1 MSTSNGSPIKCPRFV
16 RVLLSTLEQ
25 ADAGA
30 TCVVLPSKDG
40 FAFALALT
48 AALVS
53 VKDKFADLEEDRL
66 TMTLIPG
73 TRVRLAPENRL
84 WEVDRDGVPLYGTRW
99 IRLRNLADESIHH
112 LREDDA
118 FRLTPTGGGGKVPK
132 RSPRITPWELSPLDR
147 LLGVSTGGNV
157 DLFGTQVILVAPQQ
171 RTRSVAL
178 EVLLSASLH
187 PAVTASELV
196 TWGRIQRN
204 GRTVAKDPS
213 VHPIIAVTHS
223 VGLMAE
229 ACRRKSLEGSRVIV
243 DGAKGLARDP
253 QAFDEGAG
261 RHRLLIVADH
271 SELTEVGLL
280 SDRGCEVW
288 APDPE
293 SVLLLSDGTD
303 SIAELFR
310 QTHARLQNS
319 IDLEIE
325 PVTISHPRIE
335 KLHELV
341 EEAWSGEVDEEL
353 GKLRGLSWRL
363 LLSAV
368 ECIGSPC
375 EPTVAALG
383 EAILE
388 LQSAVQSQRMWMPAS
403 AANLLERVFRLA
415 GELQRSQQLGL
426 AKGEA
431 LAERLEMS
439 SRSAIV
445 ARNRLALNQVRS
457 FLDSIDSNA
466 PVFLPSEMS
475 SETYDSVVV
484 TSWLGRDRMLG
495 LVTEYP
501 AREIHVLCYPFE
513 EHWLAAFVRRW
524 TKVRNDL
531 RSPARQIKRITG
543 IAGWPQQKE
552 FSSEREIEMPGGREY
567 HDDPVS
573 SLLRRRKKGRDH
585 GPLHH
590 SQLREAR
597 YVGYLGNGYSYLTD
611 SHKIPVV
618 TDLVL
623 DDEFD
628 LPRVPLVAAKELR
641 IGDLV
646 LFRERSDTGLI
657 ASMAEM
663 AMGVDNYAAVR
674 DVAELW
680 RTALGSFGWNSE
692 RAWRLL
698 RQAGLN
704 RTRATVRA
712 WFFDDERIGP
722 QSKTDLKVIA
732 RASQHADLAQ
742 RLDDVWNAI
751 GVIRGEH
758 IRAGRRLSD
767 LLRSELP
774 RHLGTVIETP
784 VRIELTLGA
793 AWIVEVEDIGDAVEL
808 RPQWEVNRFLS
819 DDEY

>member
-1 MSTSNGSPIKCPRFV
+1 MSTSSGSPVKCPRFV
-16 RVLLSTLEQ
+16 GALLSTLEQ

-48 AALVS
+48 ASLVS
-53 VKDKFADLEEDRL
+53 VKDRFADLEEDRL

-99 IRLRNLADESIHH
+99 IRLRNLADGSIHH
-112 LREDDA
+112 LREEDA
-118 FRLTPTGGGGKVPK
+118 FRLTPTEGGGMVPK

-147 LLGVSTGGNV
+147 LLGVRTGGNV

-178 EVLLSASLH
+178 EVLLSTSSH
-187 PAVTASELV
+187 PAVNASEMV

-213 VHPIIAVTHS
+213 VPPVIAVTHS

-229 ACRRKSLEGSRVIV
+229 ACRRMPLEGSRVIV

-253 QAFDEGAG
+253 QAFDEAVGSY
-261 RHRLLIVADH
+261 RLLIVADH

-293 SVLLLSDGTD
+293 SVLPLSEGTE

-310 QTHARLQNS
+310 QTQARLQNA

-325 PVTISHPRIE
+325 PITIGHPPVE
-335 KLHELV
+335 KLHELI
-341 EEAWSGEVDEEL
+341 EQAWSGEADEEM
-353 GKLRGLSWRL
+353 GKLRGLTWRF

-368 ECIGSPC
+368 ECVGSPC
-375 EPTVAALG
+375 APTVTALG
-383 EAILE
+383 EAIRE
-388 LQSAVQSQRMWMPAS
+388 LQSTMRSQRMWMPAPV
-403 AANLLERVFRLA
+403 ANLLERAFKLA

-431 LAERLEMS
+431 LAERLKTS
-439 SRSAIV
+439 NHSAVV

-466 PVFLPSEMS
+466 PVLLPSEMS

-501 AREIHVLCYPFE
+501 AQEIHVLCYPFE
-513 EHWLAAFVRRW
+513 EHWLSSFVKRW
-524 TKVRNDL
+524 TKVRTDL
-531 RSPARQIKRITG
+531 LSPARQIKRITG
-543 IAGWPQQKE
+543 LSGWPQQKG
-552 FSSEREIEMPGGREY
+552 SSWEREFDMPSGREY

-573 SLLRRRKKGRDH
+573 SLLRRRKKGPDH
-585 GPLHH
+585 GPVHD

-611 SHKIPVV
+611 SHRIPVV

-623 DDEFD
+623 GDELD
-628 LPRVPLVAAKELR
+628 LPRVPLVAAKELG

-646 LFRERSDTGLI
+646 LFRERSDRGLI
-657 ASMAEM
+657 SSMAGM
-663 AMGVDNYAAVR
+663 AMGVDKYAAIR

-680 RTALGSFGWNSE
+680 RAALGSFGWNSE

-698 RQAGLN
+698 RQAGLK

-722 QSKTDLKVIA
+722 QSKTDLEIIA
-732 RASQHADLAQ
+732 RASQHEDLAQ

-774 RHLGTVIETP
+774 QHLGTVIETP
-784 VRIELTLGA
+784 VKIELTLGA
-793 AWIVEVEDIGDAVEL
+793 TWVVEVEDIGDAVEL
-808 RPQWEVNRFLS
+808 RPHWEVNRFLS
-819 DDEY
+819 DDGY